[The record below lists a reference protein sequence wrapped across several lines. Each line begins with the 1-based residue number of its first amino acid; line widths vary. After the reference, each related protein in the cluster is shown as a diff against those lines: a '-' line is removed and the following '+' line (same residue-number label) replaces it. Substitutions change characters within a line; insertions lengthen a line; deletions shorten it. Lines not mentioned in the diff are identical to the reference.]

1 MNRPNGTSTA
11 LASLGGLAN
20 AVIVVGLLRYFEYP
34 LVETTIG
41 FASVVVTAFVFGFL
55 PVLISVRTG
64 LLTPT
69 IGFLTLLIGV
79 VLVEITTPAPERV
92 GRLGSSH
99 IVEGPFY
106 VYEYADSWYVWLALL
121 LVAGVGEF
129 AIRRGYGLGD
139 QRLRRVPTLPLSQ
152 AASVGVAVGLGS
164 VLGAATALLT
174 GVSLGLGPIESVII
188 GCLVAA
194 ATAIPL
200 TALLSS
206 GIVAPFALFA
216 FWIVLVLRALV
227 FGSPTG
233 IAALAVPGLLA
244 VLCTVVWIVEH
255 LLRSR
260 FRGWNGGRFANSI
273 RPR

>member
-1 MNRPNGTSTA
+1 MNRSNETVIA

-20 AVIVVGLLRYFEYP
+20 AVIVVGLLFHFEYP

-41 FASVVVTAFVFGFL
+41 FASAGATAFVFGFL

-64 LLTPT
+64 LIAPT
-69 IGFLTLLIGV
+69 IGYLTLLIGV
-79 VLVEITTPAPERV
+79 AFVEITTPAPERV
-92 GRLGSSH
+92 GGLGSTD

-129 AIRRGYGLGD
+129 AIRSGYDLGN

-152 AASVGVAVGLGS
+152 ATSVGVAVGFGGL
-164 VLGAATALLT
+164 LGAATALHV
-174 GVSLGLGPIESVII
+174 GISLGLGPIESLILGSFV
-188 GCLVAA
+188 VAA
-194 ATAIPL
+194 TTISLA
-200 TALLSS
+200 ALLSF
-206 GIVAPFALFA
+206 GIVTPFVLFT
-216 FWIVLVLRALV
+216 FGIVIVLRALV

-233 IAALAVPGLLA
+233 VAALVVPGLLA
-244 VLCTVVWIVEH
+244 VLCAIVWVVEH

-260 FRGWNGGRFANSI
+260 FRGWNGGRFANSVQ
-273 RPR
+273 PR